1 MEIDQEKKIIN
12 KLASLCQVKPSQD
25 FIARVENN
33 LVNYLPSLSP
43 VQPQKT
49 PMFAFRAAILT
60 LVFVFLISAGT
71 VYASQNSL
79 PGQFLYPVKKT
90 LEAVRIRLASDP
102 DKTNLQIQLIDKRL
116 GEIQKLS
123 ERQAIDLEKAAA
135 EYEKAVS
142 TALENAKNSAV
153 NKEELLN
160 KLEEK
165 FNQHAQ
171 VLEEV
176 AQQAPSQAQDAL
188 DKALEASQK
197 GAAAA
202 KEALEKESSNSA
214 PAQTPSGS
222 QSDQQGKEKLPN
234 DINPSGRR

>member
-1 MEIDQEKKIIN
+1 MELDQEQKIIN
-12 KLASLCQVKPSQD
+12 KLASLRQVKPSQD
-25 FIARVENN
+25 FIARVENS
-33 LVNYLPSLSP
+33 LVNYLPSLTSG
-43 VQPQKT
+43 QTQKT

-71 VYASQNSL
+71 VLASGNSL
-79 PGQFLYPVKKT
+79 PGQLLYPVKKT
-90 LEAVRIRLASDP
+90 LESVRIRLASGS
-102 DKTNLQIQLIDKRL
+102 DKANLQIQLIDKRL

-142 TALENAKNSAV
+142 AALENAKNSAV

-165 FNQHAQ
+165 FNQHTQ

-188 DKALEASQK
+188 DKASTVSQK
-197 GAAAA
+197 GAEAA
-202 KEALEKESSNSA
+202 KEA
-214 PAQTPSGS
+214 
-222 QSDQQGKEKLPN
+222 QGKGLQNKK
-234 DINPSGRR
+234 NPRGGD